1 MKIEISIDTAEDIT
15 KQVLMQ
21 LIRDIHSDMPLMEVG
36 DIIEMSRVVDGALS
50 TLKYLCTE
58 EEYLGIYFGALEKSS

>member
-1 MKIEISIDTAEDIT
+1 MKIEVSIDTAKDIT
-15 KQVLMQ
+15 KQVLIE
-21 LIRDIHSDMPLMEVG
+21 LIREIHSDMPLMEIC

-58 EEYLGIYFGALEKSS
+58 KEYLDIYFGALEKSS